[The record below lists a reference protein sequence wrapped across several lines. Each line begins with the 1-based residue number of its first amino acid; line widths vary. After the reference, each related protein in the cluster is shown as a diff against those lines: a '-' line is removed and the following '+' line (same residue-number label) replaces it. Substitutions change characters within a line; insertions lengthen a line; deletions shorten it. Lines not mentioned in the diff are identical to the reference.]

1 MIKLTR
7 ENIFT
12 IFFLLFTL
20 SASLPQEF
28 NYINIGIVHSELT
41 KQLLYK
47 NDNNFYPILN
57 WELLFLNKK
66 ISYSVLEDQ
75 ELNDFSF
82 NEFDV
87 LILPSVEILSDQA
100 LENLKEFLSIGK
112 NIFILGKL
120 GSFNP
125 QLRTRKPEALEIL
138 TGIKAEEL
146 TVENKISEKIFLNSN
161 FLTQNLNDESE
172 YLILNKFN
180 PLYAEKIPLKTKP
193 LGSYFLDDF
202 KENKVSSFI
211 GAAAIENKKG
221 KILWFGFQLSQ
232 ISLNEKN
239 KPFFDQII
247 LNGIKWLAG
256 NPLVWVNGFPTFYR
270 SATLFSVWINNI
282 NIFMN
287 KSMPILK
294 EENVPLNFFIS
305 TLEIKKAFDEI
316 YKLSSVGSLNLL
328 FDSFNYLNSDSSQHQ
343 SILKETSQILK
354 VGSRQEYFG
363 IQILNLPE
371 ADVYK
376 LKLSKY
382 LDFLLSPGS
391 KFSYLKG
398 DEVFKSMQN
407 INTYYINGLP
417 NLIDSSNEVDL
428 EYLDYWYNS
437 LNKTG
442 GIVSHIVKEIS
453 ISNSNSSLEE
463 NLKLII
469 NSAKLNNSYI
479 TTYPELIN
487 WLKIKNNIEVNI
499 FDLKDESIIRV
510 SVKNIGNIIA
520 EQIGLN
526 ISIPSNYNT
535 LKLIG
540 YNYELNNNSE
550 TGYYNLLI
558 PFLHAEQTLSFDIEY
573 LK

>member
-161 FLTQNLNDESE
+161 FLTQNLNDASE